1 MGFSGGKDANPSYRD
16 VCTGRT
22 GHVEVLE
29 VRPDQGR
36 RGRVAVCSAST
47 LKRGCISPVV
57 PRNVPPQVDLADPKG
72 AGPAAVYEDLLKY
85 FFMFHDPTTL
95 NRQGND
101 AGTQYASVIFVHD
114 EEQRR
119 IANKVKAELQSLVS
133 SGKVKGYSGKTVTT
147 AVVAAGPFYL
157 AQKAHQDYL
166 NQNPDGYC
174 NHRLRF
180 KAWPK
185 A

>member
-1 MGFSGGKDANPSYRD
+1 
-16 VCTGRT
+16 
-22 GHVEVLE
+22 
-29 VRPDQGR
+29 
-36 RGRVAVCSAST
+36 
-47 LKRGCISPVV
+47 
-57 PRNVPPQVDLADPKG
+57 VDLADPKG

-180 KAWPK
+180 KAWPE